1 MGFIRIKR
9 LCSVRGSEKK
19 AGYRAA
25 RNTQLWYRKASRA
38 EKRKYPTWDRLQS
51 RKSTC
56 ICHGAGKTDT
66 DKLVVSSMYGEF
78 SKLTSGKAHNSFHT
92 MGKTTHR
99 YRPKEKWK
107 ISV

>member
-9 LCSVRGSEKK
+9 LCSVRGSEK

-25 RNTQLWYRKASRA
+25 RNTRLWYRTAFRA
-38 EKRKYPTWDRLQS
+38 EKCKYPTRDRLQG
-51 RKSTC
+51 RKNTR
-56 ICHGAGKTDT
+56 ICCGTGKTKT
-66 DKLVVSSMYGEF
+66 DKSVVSSMCGEF

-92 MGKTTHR
+92 MGKTIHR

-107 ISV
+107 ISA

>member
-9 LCSVRGSEKK
+9 LCSVKGSEK

-25 RNTQLWYRKASRA
+25 RNTRLWYRTAFRA
-38 EKRKYPTWDRLQS
+38 EKRKYPTGTGY

-56 ICHGAGKTDT
+56 ICRGTGRTNT

-78 SKLTSGKAHNSFHT
+78 SKLTSGKAYNSFHT
-92 MGKTTHR
+92 MGKTIHR